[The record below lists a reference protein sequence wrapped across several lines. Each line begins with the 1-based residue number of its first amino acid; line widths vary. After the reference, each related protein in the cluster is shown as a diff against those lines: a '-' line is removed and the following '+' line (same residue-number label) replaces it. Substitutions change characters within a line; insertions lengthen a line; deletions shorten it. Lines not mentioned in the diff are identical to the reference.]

1 MAADK
6 LAVSGNGKHG
16 RVTKIFKVNG
26 HLVGIAGAMDVAIA
40 LLRWFE
46 NGCDDDDW
54 PSLQHDERECSMMVV
69 SPEGVISVYE
79 RYPLPIV
86 FEQGAHAIGSG
97 RDFALAAMLLG
108 CDPMKAIEVASELDA
123 WTGGGVDA
131 LLLQDVDQ

>member
-1 MAADK
+1 MPGWSGKGNDLTTIAYNDGIMAADK

-54 PSLQHDERECSMMVV
+54 PSL
-69 SPEGVISVYE
+69 
-79 RYPLPIV
+79 
-86 FEQGAHAIGSG
+86 
-97 RDFALAAMLLG
+97 
-108 CDPMKAIEVASELDA
+108 
-123 WTGGGVDA
+123 
-131 LLLQDVDQ
+131 